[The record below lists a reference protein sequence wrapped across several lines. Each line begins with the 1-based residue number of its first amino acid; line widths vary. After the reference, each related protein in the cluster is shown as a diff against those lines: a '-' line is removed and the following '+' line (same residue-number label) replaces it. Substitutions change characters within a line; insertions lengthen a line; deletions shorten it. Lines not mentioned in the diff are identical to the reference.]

1 MILTNPQ
8 SIKSRYDYNMYIFQ
22 YDSLFSTRPME
33 IIIETSYYQNVYPSE
48 YHKIESFVGRFC
60 KEQSIELPVPFV
72 AAEFRMNVQSLQRTF
87 IDKVFAICDYRIKNM
102 QDRDSR
108 HLYDICKM
116 LDKVELNE
124 ELAQLI
130 DIVREDRM
138 LSKNNPSAQLEYNI
152 PKMLLEIMDSRFY
165 ERDYKEITQKL
176 LYENVSYEY
185 AIQNGIAIVA
195 DSDVFE
201 YKR

>member
-1 MILTNPQ
+1 
-8 SIKSRYDYNMYIFQ
+8 
-22 YDSLFSTRPME
+22 
-33 IIIETSYYQNVYPSE
+33 
-48 YHKIESFVGRFC
+48 
-60 KEQSIELPVPFV
+60 
-72 AAEFRMNVQSLQRTF
+72 
-87 IDKVFAICDYRIKNM
+87 
-102 QDRDSR
+102 
-108 HLYDICKM
+108 M

-201 YKR
+201 YKK